1 MSGQVGGQT
10 RGQTKGVFVTGTG
23 TDVGKTVASAW
34 LALGL
39 GADYWKPIQTG
50 VADSGPAGSGVA
62 GSDAAEVARLAPG
75 VIIHPSAVVLP
86 DPLSPHEAARRAG
99 LRIDPAALLPPA
111 TQRPL
116 VVEGAG
122 GALVPINETFLMA
135 DLMQRLGLPVVV
147 VAHTGLGT
155 INHTLLTLE
164 ALRSRGL
171 ALLGVILSG
180 QPDAANRAAIEHFG
194 RIAVVGE
201 LPRLATV
208 TAQALAA
215 LPPPPPGLLPKDAP

>member
-1 MSGQVGGQT
+1 MSGQTHGQT
-10 RGQTKGVFVTGTG
+10 HGQTKCPARGVFVTGTG

-34 LALGL
+34 LARGL
-39 GADYWKPIQTG
+39 CADYWKPIQTG
-50 VADSGPAGSGVA
+50 VAGSDLAGA
-62 GSDAAEVARLAPG
+62 DAAEVARLAPG
-75 VIIHPSAVVLP
+75 VRIHPSAVVLP

-99 LRIDPAALLPPA
+99 LRIDPAALILPA
-111 TQRPL
+111 TQNPL

-171 ALLGVILSG
+171 AVLGVVLSG
-180 QPDAANRAAIEHFG
+180 APDAANRAAIEHFG

-201 LPRLATV
+201 LPRLPTV

-215 LPPPPPGLLPKDAP
+215 LPPPTPGLLPKDAP